1 MDRGSWWAT
10 VHGVAKKLG
19 MTVTKEQQ
27 QASQDIWANHLVGQ
41 AEALYTPKYVPMY
54 LT

>member
-10 VHGVAKKLG
+10 VHGVAKKSG

-27 QASQDIWANHLVGQ
+27 QASQDIWANHLVGR